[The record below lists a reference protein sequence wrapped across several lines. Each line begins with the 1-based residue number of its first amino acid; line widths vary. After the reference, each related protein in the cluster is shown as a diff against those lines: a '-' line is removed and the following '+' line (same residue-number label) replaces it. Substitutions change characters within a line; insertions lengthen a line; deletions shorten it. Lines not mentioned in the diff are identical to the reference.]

1 VDALGLPGFTA
12 MLAKAAQR
20 YGIIVRDTSPVV
32 TLYAQ
37 DPSNLGGNPWP
48 SAMAPSAQ
56 AVLAAFP
63 WERLQLMPM
72 RLFTYSGQRVS
83 RAQLARP

>member
-1 VDALGLPGFTA
+1 MPSRLPRFTA

-37 DPSNLGGNPWP
+37 DPSNLGTNPWVTAITP
-48 SAMAPSAQ
+48 SAP
-56 AVLAAFP
+56 AVLDAFP
-63 WERLQLMPM
+63 WDRLQLMRM
-72 RLFTYSGQRVS
+72 RLYTYSGQRVRHS
-83 RAQLARP
+83 QLDGA